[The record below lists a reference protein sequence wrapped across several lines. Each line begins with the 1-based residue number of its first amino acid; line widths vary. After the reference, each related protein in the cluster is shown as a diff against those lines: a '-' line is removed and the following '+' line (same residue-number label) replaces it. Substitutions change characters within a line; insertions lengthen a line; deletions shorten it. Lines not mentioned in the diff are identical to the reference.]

1 MTTLSPQ
8 LSYKLETHYDKI
20 ASMYN
25 EGYGLEEIREYVGI
39 TDTDMQQLEEVMFNM
54 FPIYTVT
61 DMDGNEKVMR
71 FNAHTLQSKEVI
83 YEY

>member
-1 MTTLSPQ
+1 MQNLSQ
-8 LSYKLETHYDKI
+8 ELLHKLENNYEQIALMYDDGVSLEDIRTHL
-20 ASMYN
+20 N
-25 EGYGLEEIREYVGI
+25 I
-39 TDTDMQQLEEVMFNM
+39 TDSDMQQMEEVIFNM
-54 FPIYTVT
+54 FPYYRVK

>member
-1 MTTLSPQ
+1 MYDDGVS
-8 LSYKLETHYDKI
+8 LEDIRTHL
-20 ASMYN
+20 N
-25 EGYGLEEIREYVGI
+25 I
-39 TDTDMQQLEEVMFNM
+39 TDSDMQQMEEVIFNM
-54 FPIYTVT
+54 FPYYRVK